1 MIRLNPALRDFWECP
16 RPYKILK
23 GGRVSSKTEDTAG
36 RCIYLAQHYKLKF
49 LCLRQFQNKIADSVY
64 PVLKKKIYSEGAES
78 AFSFTKS
85 TIICK
90 TTGTEFIFNGLSR
103 NTEDIKGID
112 GVDIC
117 WIEEGEGLTEEQW
130 EIVDP
135 TIRKSNSEIWIV
147 YNPRLQSDFIES
159 KLPRLLGDD
168 AIIRHINYDENPFI
182 SDTSIQKIHRLKDLD
197 VEAYEHIYLGKARSD
212 DDAVIIKRSWID
224 AAIDAHLKIDADM
237 TGDKCLGYDVADS
250 GSDNCATV
258 LFDGSIALECEEWA
272 ASEDQLLESSTRV
285 YHQAKANQASIIYDS
300 IGVGAGT
307 GSHINQLNERNYTNI
322 EFSGF
327 NAGAKVIDPDD
338 IYLGEG
344 SNAILNKDF
353 FENAKAQAWWS
364 LSVRFRNTYNA
375 VHKGLKFDPHQLI
388 SISSDITNLQQ
399 LKDELST
406 PRKDYSESGKVMVES
421 KKKLAK
427 RNIKSPNLADAFVMA
442 LAPKESESLDFLSS
456 NVNFFN

>member
-1 MIRLNPALRDFWECP
+1 
-16 RPYKILK
+16 
-23 GGRVSSKTEDTAG
+23 
-36 RCIYLAQHYKLKF
+36 
-49 LCLRQFQNKIADSVY
+49 
-64 PVLKKKIYSEGAES
+64 
-78 AFSFTKS
+78 
-85 TIICK
+85 
-90 TTGTEFIFNGLSR
+90 
-103 NTEDIKGID
+103 
-112 GVDIC
+112 
-117 WIEEGEGLTEEQW
+117 
-130 EIVDP
+130 
-135 TIRKSNSEIWIV
+135 
-147 YNPRLQSDFIES
+147 
-159 KLPRLLGDD
+159 
-168 AIIRHINYDENPFI
+168 
-182 SDTSIQKIHRLKDLD
+182 
-197 VEAYEHIYLGKARSD
+197 LGKARSD
-212 DDAVIIKRSWID
+212 DDSVIIKRSWID
-224 AAIDAHLKIDADM
+224 AAIDAHLKIDTDLK
-237 TGDKCLGYDVADS
+237 GDKCLGYDVADS

-258 LFDGSIALECEEWA
+258 LFDGSIALECQEWA

-285 YHQAKANQASIIYDS
+285 YHQAKANQAAIIYDS

-307 GSHINQLNERNYTNI
+307 GSHINQLNEKNYTNI

-375 VHKGLKFDPHQLI
+375 VHKGLKFESHQLI
-388 SISSDITNLQQ
+388 SISSDVSNLQQ

-406 PRKDYSESGKVMVES
+406 PRKDYSDSGKVMVES